1 MSTSLPGCCLSAAEF
16 ARTAERYR
24 QAADHYAASAHMNG
38 DSAVIELHGD
48 KPSLAALLDE
58 MIAREAEC
66 CPHLHFAIE
75 ESRDGYQVTLST
87 GEMAGSERFDLT
99 GALSTLFPT
108 ASLG

>member
-1 MSTSLPGCCLSAAEF
+1 MLTSFCGCSLSEAEL
-16 ARTAERYR
+16 ARVAERYR
-24 QAADHYAASAHMNG
+24 RAADHYAANAHLDG

-75 ESRDGYQVTLST
+75 ETGDGYQVTLST
-87 GEMAGSERFDLT
+87 REMTGSERFDLT